1 MASIRSGIGENMN
14 RYLYKAKRADN
25 GEWVQGSLVY
35 DNKDNMYRIIT
46 EIDYSTGTCL
56 TTNNAPRVD
65 ASTICQC
72 REGEE

>member
-1 MASIRSGIGENMN
+1 MN
-14 RYLYKAKRADN
+14 RYLYKAKRTDN

-72 REGEE
+72 RESEE

>member
-1 MASIRSGIGENMN
+1 MN
-14 RYLYKAKRADN
+14 RYLYKAKRTDN

-46 EIDYSTGTCL
+46 GIDYSTGTCL
-56 TTNNAPRVD
+56 TTNNAPRVN

-72 REGEE
+72 KDSEE